1 MTSAAPAAERGWAAA
16 ALVFNA
22 FSFGL
27 SWWPFRH
34 VAALGVHPLWLTGF
48 SYSAVV
54 IALLLVRPAA
64 LLELLRSP
72 ALWALLVAAGAT
84 NACFNWAVSIGDVVR
99 VVLLFYLM
107 PLWTVLLARL
117 LLGERISTRGAVRV
131 ALALA
136 GAVVVLWPAA
146 GGPADLRAG
155 LQRDGQVGL
164 HLPDLH
170 LPDLLALLGGM
181 GFALNNVLLRRAA
194 ASSRAASALAMFA
207 GGALVAL
214 LLAGLLSQAGT
225 VAWPAAPAP
234 GWVLVAAALAGWLLL
249 ANLALQY
256 GAARLPANTVSVILI
271 TEVAFASGSAVWLG
285 AGSLGPQVL
294 LGGVLI
300 GAAALLAALQRD

>member
-1 MTSAAPAAERGWAAA
+1 MTGPAAAAGRGWAAA

-34 VAALGVHPLWLTGF
+34 VAALGVHPLWLTGI

-64 LLELLRSP
+64 LLALLRTP
-72 ALWALLVAAGAT
+72 ALWALLLAAGAT
-84 NACFNWAVSIGDVVR
+84 NACFNWAVSVGDVVR

-117 LLGERISTRGAVRV
+117 LLGERISPRGAVRV

-146 GGPADLRAG
+146 AGGPAG
-155 LQRDGQVGL
+155 LTF
-164 HLPDLH
+164 PDV
-170 LPDLLALLGGM
+170 LALLGGV

-214 LLAGLLSQAGT
+214 LLAGLLSQAGRI
-225 VAWPAAPAP
+225 AWPAAPAP
-234 GWVLVAAALAGWLLL
+234 GWLLVAAVLAGWMLL

-271 TEVAFASGSAVWLG
+271 TEVAFASASAVWLG
-285 AGSLGPQVL
+285 AGSLGPQVV
-294 LGGVLI
+294 LGGALI
-300 GAAALLAALQRD
+300 GAAALLAAVQRD

>member
-1 MTSAAPAAERGWAAA
+1 MVVGSGASVRGWAAA

-27 SWWPFRH
+27 SWLPLRH
-34 VAALGVHPLWLTGF
+34 VAALGVHPLWLTGV

-54 IALLLVRPAA
+54 VTLLLVRPAA
-64 LLELLRSP
+64 LPELLRSP
-72 ALWALLVAAGAT
+72 ALWALVAAAGAT

-117 LLGERISTRGAVRV
+117 LLGERISARGAVRL

-136 GAVVVLWPAA
+136 GAVVVLWPS
-146 GGPADLRAG
+146 GGPAVAQPG
-155 LQRDGQVGL
+155 PQG
-164 HLPDLH
+164 PDMH

-194 ASSRAASALAMFA
+194 ASSQSASAMAMAMFA

-214 LLAGLLSQAGT
+214 LLAGLLSQAGRI
-225 VAWPAAPAP
+225 AGPPAPAA
-234 GWVLVAAALAGWLLL
+234 GWLLVAAALALWLLL

-271 TEVAFASGSAVWLG
+271 TEVVFASVSSVWWG
-285 AGSLGPQVL
+285 AASLGPQVL
-294 LGGVLI
+294 LGGGLI

>member
-1 MTSAAPAAERGWAAA
+1 MVVGSGASVRGWAAV

-27 SWWPFRH
+27 SWLPLRH
-34 VAALGVHPLWLTGF
+34 VAALGVHPLWLTGV

-54 IALLLVRPAA
+54 VTLLLVRPAA
-64 LLELLRSP
+64 LPELLRSP
-72 ALWALLVAAGAT
+72 ALWALVAAAGAT

-117 LLGERISTRGAVRV
+117 LLGERISARGAVRL

-136 GAVVVLWPAA
+136 GAVVVLWPS
-146 GGPADLRAG
+146 GGPAVAQPG
-155 LQRDGQVGL
+155 PQG
-164 HLPDLH
+164 PDMH

-194 ASSRAASALAMFA
+194 ASSQSASAMAMAMFA

-214 LLAGLLSQAGT
+214 LLAGLLSQAGRI
-225 VAWPAAPAP
+225 AGPPAPAA
-234 GWVLVAAALAGWLLL
+234 GWLLVAAALALWLLL

-271 TEVAFASGSAVWLG
+271 TEVVFASVSSVWWG
-285 AGSLGPQVL
+285 AASLGPQVL
-294 LGGVLI
+294 LGGGLI